1 MRNERD
7 KEELNHYFSRNQD
20 EKGQQPNEK
29 LFQDERTQWFLN
41 EDEDSD
47 DMKVAPDSFSKKN
60 QFGDFEQPPKRKKQ
74 ASKFSRF
81 AESFILICLFVG
93 IAIFLAYFALGSAS
107 DLLGLGQED
116 KQIEVTLTKEQA
128 ASVKKTA
135 DVLKKNGV
143 ISQKL
148 VFELYAKLKDKDG
161 TFLPKT
167 FVLNNKWGY
176 DQIMD
181 HLAYDKVDSD
191 IVSITFREGM
201 TQRQIG
207 ELLEENHVCTAQK
220 FYDALEEG
228 KYDNFDFV
236 GLVPDE
242 ELRFRKFEGYIFPDT
257 YEFYTNMN
265 PQEVVKKFFNNFD
278 NKVDT
283 DVMQQIRNLSG
294 GLGEL
299 DNLMTL
305 ASIIQKEATD
315 LENMKMVSSVFHNR
329 LNNSSNF
336 PYLQSDATGNYIRD
350 DIRHFMTEDNQA
362 MYDAYDTS
370 KVIGLPVAPICN
382 PGMDAI
388 EAAIHPA
395 STDYYFFVSDDAGN
409 YYFAATDA
417 EHEANKKKAAQVNK
431 ELKKE
436 KAVEESGK

>member
-7 KEELNHYFSRNQD
+7 REELNRYFSSNREEPSQ
-20 EKGQQPNEK
+20 KGKQSR
-29 LFQDERTQWFLN
+29 FQDERTQWFSQDD
-41 EDEDSD
+41 DE
-47 DMKVAPDSFSKKN
+47 DMKVAPDSFSGKT
-60 QFGDFEQPPKRKKQ
+60 QFGNFEEPVKKKKGL
-74 ASKFSRF
+74 SKLGRF
-81 AESFILICLFVG
+81 TESLVLICAFVG
-93 IAIFLAYFALGSAS
+93 IAVFLAYFALVSAS

-116 KQIEVTLTKEQA
+116 RQIEVTLTEEQA
-128 ASVKKTA
+128 ASVSKTA
-135 DVLKKNGV
+135 DVLKDSGV
-143 ISQKL
+143 ISQKF
-148 VFELYAKLKDKDG
+148 VFEMYAKLKEKEG
-161 TFLPKT
+161 TFLPTT

-181 HLAYDKVDSD
+181 HLAYDNVESD

-207 ELLEENHVCTAQK
+207 ELLEENKVCTAQE

-228 KYDNFDFV
+228 DYSSYNFA

-242 ELRFRKFEGYIFPDT
+242 ELRFRKYEGYIFPDT

-265 PQEVVKKFFNNFD
+265 PNEVVKKFFNNFD
-278 NKVDT
+278 NRVDSE
-283 DVMQQIRNLSG
+283 VMKDIRNLSG

-329 LNNSSNF
+329 LNNSASF

-362 MYDAYDTS
+362 MYDAYDTN
-370 KVIGLPVAPICN
+370 KAVGLPIGPICN

-395 STDYYFFVSDDAGN
+395 DTDYYFFVSDDAGN

-417 EHEANKKKAAQVNK
+417 EHEANKRKAAQVNEQLKSK
-431 ELKKE
+431 E
-436 KAVEESGK
+436 AVEESGE